1 MNQLVDKNSLA
12 KFMTLLKGDLEEHF
26 KHFISTIPQI
36 LGEFYGWMQISGFMP
51 SGGSVAGFFSEGV
64 LDTQVD
70 FPGFGSSGL
79 PSKKDL
85 LRMWVPVLMDTTKNT
100 NKTTPAK
107 RLRRNN
113 LLRFEDG
120 SFAPVVGITQAMYE
134 QCMNHDIYTLDIESG
149 EYTRIYPLGEYDAVA
164 QWEVDKARI
173 KAGKPF
179 QELFMEN
186 EAGGYTPVTHI
197 LRPWETTET
206 KYTLGMANIT
216 TLYLLDQQKVPLN
229 NLGVGEGRLWK
240 GIFVNAD
247 SFFEGVD
254 FSKWKL
260 PPTAIGM
267 CPITT
272 IKDGNDKARNFFYLY
287 RGMANCQ
294 SSPGKLSNNPTYE
307 ANRTYPRV
315 GDISQ
320 VNNAKY
326 ARANNADEDVPY
338 PFAEGGYFAHNVFIT
353 AIELAI
359 GSRNL
364 NNYFSASSY
373 TPNQTRFFNRGGIRL
388 KVAGTETWEYKSWSD
403 NSEPIRWD
411 QYGNSSSMIKG
422 LKDSYPIEQ
431 CLESQLAASM
441 AAELDIQPTEDGKE
455 PHYFEFYGNKY
466 YYKNIHPDL
475 EGINEGGMNV
485 QVLKYTQA
493 TISAWAAG
501 RGIEKTDFD
510 VEIIQNTPLYN
521 GVNLAGYIWAYY
533 GGGLEM
539 VGTPKAGATLG
550 SAGNQI
556 DIYVEPDQTKWLFE
570 TDAHKPAGQRF
581 NFEDKYQLL
590 ATVNNL
596 NNGYTLT
603 RESYTPW
610 KIAQA
615 SSVSQGESYYHW
627 SDAEWISGT
636 NRVRLR
642 ALFRGSATTSN
653 AGPRTLN
660 SLYSA
665 DYSGKDTSGSMQ
677 ALVEIE

>member
-12 KFMTLLKGDLEEHF
+12 KFMTLLKGDLEG
-26 KHFISTIPQI
+26 
-36 LGEFYGWMQISGFMP
+36 LGSGLEQTLNEFQMKFYGWMQISGFMP
-51 SGGSVAGFFSEGV
+51 SRGSVAGFFSEGA
-64 LDTQVD
+64 LDTEVD
-70 FPGFGSSGL
+70 FPVFGSSGL

-164 QWEVDKARI
+164 QWEADRARI

-186 EAGGYTPVTHI
+186 GAGGYTPVTHI

-229 NLGVGEGRLWK
+229 NLGVGDGQLWK

-272 IKDGNDKARNFFYLY
+272 IQQGDGDKARNFFYLY
-287 RGMANCQ
+287 QGEENCQ

-315 GDISQ
+315 KDVDQS
-320 VNNAKY
+320 NNAKY
-326 ARANNADEDVPY
+326 ARANNADAVSSY

-353 AIELAI
+353 ALELAM
-359 GSRNL
+359 GNRSL
-364 NNYFSASSY
+364 PFSNNSY
-373 TPNQTRFFNRGGIRL
+373 TPDKITFFLQGGIRL
-388 KVAGTETWEYKSWSD
+388 KVAGTETWEYRSWGD
-403 NSEPIRWD
+403 NSDPIRWD
-411 QYGNSSSMIKG
+411 QYGNSASMLKG
-422 LKDSYPIEQ
+422 LKGLYPIEQ

-441 AAELDIQPTEDGKE
+441 ATELDIQPTEDGKE

-466 YYKNIHPDL
+466 YYKTVSPHLDSL
-475 EGINEGGMNV
+475 KEGAMNV

-501 RGIEKTDFD
+501 SVPTDFD

-521 GVNLAGYIWAYY
+521 GVNLSGDIWAYY

-556 DIYVEPDQTKWLFE
+556 DLYVEPDQTKWLFE
-570 TDAHKPAGQRF
+570 TDVYKPAGQRF
-581 NFEDKYQLL
+581 NFEDTYQLL

-610 KIAQA
+610 KIAEA
-615 SSVSQGESYYHW
+615 SSLAQGESYYHW
-627 SDAEWISGT
+627 SDAQWISGT

-642 ALFRGSATTSN
+642 ALFRGSANVSN
-653 AGPRTLN
+653 AYPRSIN
-660 SLYSA
+660 SLYPA
-665 DYSGKDTSGSMQ
+665 DYRGPDTSGSMQ

>member
-12 KFMTLLKGDLEEHF
+12 KFMTLLKENLVGLSDRFEQSISETREEF
-26 KHFISTIPQI
+26 Q
-36 LGEFYGWMQISGFMP
+36 GWLQKSGLLP
-51 SGGSVAGFFSEGV
+51 SGGSVAGFFSEGT
-64 LDTQVD
+64 LDTKVS
-70 FPGFGSSGL
+70 FHSLGS

-164 QWEVDKARI
+164 QWEADRARI
-173 KAGKPF
+173 KAGKPI

-229 NLGVGEGRLWK
+229 NLGVGDGQLWK

-272 IKDGNDKARNFFYLY
+272 IQQGDGDKARNFFYLY
-287 RGMANCQ
+287 QGEGNCR
-294 SSPGKLSNNPTYE
+294 SNPGLLPNNPTYE

-315 GDISQ
+315 KDVDQ
-320 VNNAKY
+320 PNNAKY
-326 ARANNADEDVPY
+326 ARANNADVMASY

-353 AIELAI
+353 AIELAM
-359 GSRNL
+359 GDRHLANAFS
-364 NNYFSASSY
+364 NNSY
-373 TPNQTRFFNRGGIRL
+373 MPDKTTFFLRGGIRL
-388 KVAGTETWEYKSWSD
+388 KVAGTETWEYRAWNSD
-403 NSEPIRWD
+403 SDPIRWD
-411 QYGNSSSMIKG
+411 QSGNSSSMLKG
-422 LKDSYPIEQ
+422 LKNLYPIEQ

-441 AAELDIQPTEDGKE
+441 ATELDIQPTEDGKE

-466 YYKNIHPDL
+466 YYKTVSPDL
-475 EGINEGGMNV
+475 DSLKEGGMNV
-485 QVLKYTQA
+485 QVLKYTHA

-501 RGIEKTDFD
+501 SVPTDFD

-521 GVNLAGYIWAYY
+521 GVNLSGDIWAYY

-550 SAGNQI
+550 SVGNQI
-556 DIYVEPDQTKWLFE
+556 DLYVEPDQTKWLFE
-570 TDAHKPAGQRF
+570 TDTHKPAGQRF
-581 NFEDKYQLL
+581 NFEDTYQLL
-590 ATVNNL
+590 ATVNDL
-596 NNGYTLT
+596 KGSYTLT

-610 KIAQA
+610 KIAPA
-615 SSVSQGESYYHW
+615 SSLLQGESYYHW
-627 SDAEWISGT
+627 SSALWISGT
-636 NRVRLR
+636 DRVRLR
-642 ALFRGSATTSN
+642 ALFRGSALASN
-653 AGPRTLN
+653 AYPRAIN
-660 SLYSA
+660 SQFSA
-665 DYSGKDTSGSMQ
+665 NYEGSDTSGSMQ

>member
-1 MNQLVDKNSLA
+1 MDQLVDKNSLA
-12 KFMTLLKGDLEEHF
+12 KLMTLLKENLVGLSDRFEQSISETREEF
-26 KHFISTIPQI
+26 QEWLQK
-36 LGEFYGWMQISGFMP
+36 SGLLP
-51 SGGSVAGFFSEGV
+51 SGGSVAGFFFSEST
-64 LDTQVD
+64 LDTKVS
-70 FPGFGSSGL
+70 FHSLGS

-134 QCMNHDIYTLDIESG
+134 QCMNHDIYILDKESR
-149 EYTRIYPLGEYDAVA
+149 EFTRIYPLGEYDAVA
-164 QWEVDKARI
+164 QWEADKARI
-173 KAGKPF
+173 KAGKYF
-179 QELFMEN
+179 QELFMKN

-229 NLGVGEGRLWK
+229 NLGVGDGRLWK

-272 IKDGNDKARNFFYLY
+272 IQQGVDKARNFFYLY
-287 RGMANCQ
+287 PGEKNCQ
-294 SSPGKLSNNPTYE
+294 SNPGLLPDNPTYE

-315 GDISQ
+315 KDVDQS
-320 VNNAKY
+320 NNAKF
-326 ARANNADEDVPY
+326 ARANNADVMASY

-353 AIELAI
+353 AIELAM
-359 GSRNL
+359 GDRNL
-364 NNYFSASSY
+364 ANAFSNNSHMPDK
-373 TPNQTRFFNRGGIRL
+373 TTFFLRGGIRL
-388 KVAGTETWEYKSWSD
+388 KVAGTETWEYRAWNSNSD
-403 NSEPIRWD
+403 PIQWD
-411 QYGNSSSMIKG
+411 QSGNSSNMLKG
-422 LKDSYPIEQ
+422 LKNYYPIEQ

-441 AAELDIQPTEDGKE
+441 ATELDIQPTEDGKE
-455 PHYFEFYGNKY
+455 PNYFEFYGNKY
-466 YYKNIHPDL
+466 YYKTVSPDL
-475 EGINEGGMNV
+475 DSLKEGGMNV
-485 QVLKYTQA
+485 QVLKYTHA

-501 RGIEKTDFD
+501 SVPTKFD

-521 GVNLAGYIWAYY
+521 GVNLSGDIWAYY

-539 VGTPKAGATLG
+539 VGTPKVGAIIG
-550 SAGNQI
+550 SVGNQI
-556 DIYVEPDQTKWLFE
+556 DLYVEPDQTKWLFE
-570 TDAHKPAGQRF
+570 TDTHKPAGQRF
-581 NFEDKYQLL
+581 NFEDTYQLL
-590 ATVNNL
+590 ATVKDL
-596 NNGYTLT
+596 KGGYALT

-610 KIAQA
+610 RIAPA
-615 SSVSQGESYYHW
+615 SSLLQGESYCHW
-627 SDAEWISGT
+627 SNAQWISGT
-636 NRVRLR
+636 YYRVRLS
-642 ALFRGSATTSN
+642 ALFRGSALVSN
-653 AGPRTLN
+653 AYPRAIDSQFSANREGP
-660 SLYSA
+660 SI
-665 DYSGKDTSGSMQ
+665 SGSMQ

>member
-1 MNQLVDKNSLA
+1 MNKLVDKNSLA
-12 KFMTLLKGDLEEHF
+12 KFMTLLKDDLEEQLN
-26 KHFISTIPQI
+26 IIPI
-36 LGEFYGWMQISGFMP
+36 LSETLSELVQTSGFMP
-51 SGGSVAGFFSEGV
+51 SGGSVAGFFSEGT
-64 LDTQVD
+64 LDTQVY
-70 FPGFGSSGL
+70 FPGLGLGL
-79 PSKKDL
+79 PNRKDL

-120 SFAPVVGITQAMYE
+120 SFAPVVGITQAMYD
-134 QCMNHDIYTLDIESG
+134 QCMNHDIYTLDTESR
-149 EYTRIYPLGEYDAVA
+149 EFIRIYPLGEYDAVA
-164 QWEVDKARI
+164 QWEADKARI
-173 KAGKPF
+173 KAGKYF
-179 QELFMEN
+179 QELFMLN

-216 TLYLLDQQKVPLN
+216 TLYLLDQQKAPLD
-229 NLGVGEGRLWK
+229 NLGVGDGRLWK

-272 IKDGNDKARNFFYLY
+272 INEGSDKARNFFYLY
-287 RGMANCQ
+287 RGMDNCQ
-294 SSPGKLSNNPTYE
+294 SSPGKLSDNPTYE

-315 GDISQ
+315 LDINQ
-320 VNNAKY
+320 VTNARC
-326 ARANNADEDVPY
+326 ARANNAKEGIPY

-359 GSRNL
+359 GSRDL
-364 NNYFSASSY
+364 NNYFTASSY
-373 TPNQTRFFNRGGIRL
+373 TPTDQTTFFIQGGIRL
-388 KVAGTETWEYKSWSD
+388 KVAGTETWEYKSWNDSSD
-403 NSEPIRWD
+403 PIRWD
-411 QYGNSSSMIKG
+411 KYGNSSSMIGG
-422 LKDSYPIEQ
+422 LKGGYPIEQ

-475 EGINEGGMNV
+475 DGLNEGGMNV
-485 QVLKYTQA
+485 QVLKYTRA
-493 TISAWAAG
+493 TISAWAAVG
-501 RGIEKTDFD
+501 SGLPKTIVPTDFD

-521 GVNLAGYIWAYY
+521 GVNLAGYLWAYY

-539 VGTPKAGATLG
+539 VGTPKAGATIR
-550 SAGNQI
+550 STGNQI

-570 TDAHKPAGQRF
+570 TDDYKAPGHRF
-581 NFEDKYQLL
+581 EFEDTYQLL

-603 RESYTPW
+603 RASYTPW

-615 SSVSQGESYYHW
+615 SSISQGESYYHW
-627 SDAEWISGT
+627 SDAQCLDT
-636 NRVRLR
+636 NRIRLR
-642 ALFRGSATTSN
+642 ALFRGSVTTSN
-653 AGPRTLN
+653 ATPRTLN

-665 DYSGKDTSGSMQ
+665 AYQGKDTSGSMQ

>member
-12 KFMTLLKGDLEEHF
+12 KFMTLLKENLVGLSDRFEQSIYETCF
-26 KHFISTIPQI
+26 
-36 LGEFYGWMQISGFMP
+36 EFMRWLQISGLLP
-51 SGGSVAGFFSEGV
+51 SGGSVAGFFSEGT
-64 LDTQVD
+64 LDTEVS
-70 FPGFGSSGL
+70 FHSLGS

-134 QCMNHDIYTLDIESG
+134 QCMNHDIYTLNIESG

-164 QWEVDKARI
+164 QWEADKARI
-173 KAGKPF
+173 KAGKPI

-229 NLGVGEGRLWK
+229 NLGVGDGRLWK

-272 IKDGNDKARNFFYLY
+272 IQQGDGDKARNFFYLY
-287 RGMANCQ
+287 KGISGCQ
-294 SSPGKLSNNPTYE
+294 SSPGLLPNNPTYE

-315 GDISQ
+315 GD
-320 VNNAKY
+320 VNQSSNAKY
-326 ARANNADEDVPY
+326 ARANNADKDVPY

-359 GSRNL
+359 GNRNL

-373 TPNQTRFFNRGGIRL
+373 TPNQTTFFLRGGIRL
-388 KVAGTETWEYKSWSD
+388 KAAGTETWEYKSWTDDSD
-403 NSEPIRWD
+403 PIRWTAA
-411 QYGNSSSMIKG
+411 GSSSSMIRG
-422 LKDSYPIEQ
+422 LKNFHPIEQ

-441 AAELDIQPTEDGKE
+441 ATELDIQPTEDGKE

-475 EGINEGGMNV
+475 DSLKEGGMNV
-485 QVLKYTQA
+485 QVFKYTQA

-501 RGIEKTDFD
+501 SVPTDFD

-550 SAGNQI
+550 STGNQI
-556 DIYVEPDQTKWLFE
+556 DLYVEPDQTKWLFE
-570 TDAHKPAGQRF
+570 TDDHKPAGQRF
-581 NFEDKYQLL
+581 NFEDTYQLL

-610 KIAQA
+610 KIAEA
-615 SSVSQGESYYHW
+615 SSVLQGESYYHW
-627 SDAEWISGT
+627 SDAQWISGT

-642 ALFRGSATTSN
+642 ALFRGSVTTSN

-665 DYSGKDTSGSMQ
+665 AYSGKDTSGSMQ

>member
-1 MNQLVDKNSLA
+1 MDQLVDKNSLA
-12 KFMTLLKGDLEEHF
+12 KFMTLLKRDLVGLSDNVEQAITE
-26 KHFISTIPQI
+26 IQGQI
-36 LGEFYGWMQISGFMP
+36 YGWMQISGFMP
-51 SGGSVAGFFSEGV
+51 SGGSVAGFFSEGT
-64 LDTQVD
+64 LDTEVS
-70 FPGFGSSGL
+70 FHILGS

-134 QCMNHDIYTLDIESG
+134 QCVNHDIYTLDIESG

-164 QWEVDKARI
+164 QWEADKARI
-173 KAGKPF
+173 KAGKPI

-216 TLYLLDQQKVPLN
+216 TLYLLDQQKVPLD
-229 NLGVGEGRLWK
+229 NLGVGDGQLWK

-272 IKDGNDKARNFFYLY
+272 IQQGDGDKARNFFYLY
-287 RGMANCQ
+287 KGMSGCQ
-294 SSPGKLSNNPTYE
+294 SSPGLLPNNPTYE
-307 ANRTYPRV
+307 ANRTYPKV
-315 GDISQ
+315 ED
-320 VNNAKY
+320 VNQSSNAKY
-326 ARANNADEDVPY
+326 ARANNADKDVPY

-359 GSRNL
+359 GNRNL
-364 NNYFSASSY
+364 NNYFQASSY
-373 TPNQTRFFNRGGIRL
+373 TPNQTTFFLRGGIRL
-388 KVAGTETWEYKSWSD
+388 KAAGTETWEYKSWTDDSD
-403 NSEPIRWD
+403 PIRWTAA
-411 QYGNSSSMIKG
+411 GSSSSMIRG
-422 LKDSYPIEQ
+422 LKDSHPIEQ

-441 AAELDIQPTEDGKE
+441 AAELDIQPTEDGEE

-475 EGINEGGMNV
+475 DSLKEGGMNV

-501 RGIEKTDFD
+501 SVPTDFD

-550 SAGNQI
+550 STGNQI
-556 DIYVEPDQTKWLFE
+556 DLYVEPDQTKWLFE
-570 TDAHKPAGQRF
+570 TDDHKPAGQRF
-581 NFEDKYQLL
+581 NFEDTYQLL

-615 SSVSQGESYYHW
+615 SSVLQGESYYHW
-627 SDAEWISGT
+627 SDAQWISGT

-642 ALFRGSATTSN
+642 ALFRGSVTTSD

-665 DYSGKDTSGSMQ
+665 AYSGKDTSGSMQ

>member
-12 KFMTLLKGDLEEHF
+12 KFMTLLKENLVGLSDRFEQSIYETCF
-26 KHFISTIPQI
+26 
-36 LGEFYGWMQISGFMP
+36 EFMRWLQISGLLP
-51 SGGSVAGFFSEGV
+51 SGGSVAGFFSEGT
-64 LDTQVD
+64 LDTKVS
-70 FPGFGSSGL
+70 FHSLGS

-134 QCMNHDIYTLDIESG
+134 QCMNHDIYTLNIESG

-164 QWEVDKARI
+164 QWEADKARI
-173 KAGKPF
+173 KAGKPI

-229 NLGVGEGRLWK
+229 NLGVGDGRLWK

-272 IKDGNDKARNFFYLY
+272 IQQGDGDKARNFFYLY
-287 RGMANCQ
+287 KGISGCQ
-294 SSPGKLSNNPTYE
+294 SSPGLLPNNPTYE

-315 GDISQ
+315 GD
-320 VNNAKY
+320 VNQSSNAKY
-326 ARANNADEDVPY
+326 ARANNADKDVPY

-359 GSRNL
+359 GNRNL

-373 TPNQTRFFNRGGIRL
+373 TPNQTTFFLRGGIRL
-388 KVAGTETWEYKSWSD
+388 KAAGTETWEYKSWTDDSD
-403 NSEPIRWD
+403 PIRWTAA
-411 QYGNSSSMIKG
+411 GSSSSMIRG
-422 LKDSYPIEQ
+422 LKNFHPIEQ

-441 AAELDIQPTEDGKE
+441 ATELDIQPTEDGKE

-475 EGINEGGMNV
+475 DSLKEGGMNV

-501 RGIEKTDFD
+501 SVPTDFD

-550 SAGNQI
+550 STGNQI
-556 DIYVEPDQTKWLFE
+556 DLYVEPDQTKWLFE
-570 TDAHKPAGQRF
+570 TDDHKPAGQRF
-581 NFEDKYQLL
+581 NFEDTYQLL

-610 KIAQA
+610 KIAEA
-615 SSVSQGESYYHW
+615 SSVLQGESYYHW
-627 SDAEWISGT
+627 SDAQWISGT

-642 ALFRGSATTSN
+642 ALFRGSVTTSN

-665 DYSGKDTSGSMQ
+665 AYSGKDTSGSMQ

>member
-12 KFMTLLKGDLEEHF
+12 KFMTLLKEDLVGLEQS
-26 KHFISTIPQI
+26 ISEIY
-36 LGEFYGWMQISGFMP
+36 LEFQRWLQISGLLP
-51 SGGSVAGFFSEGV
+51 SGGSVAGFFSEGTLGTKV
-64 LDTQVD
+64 SFHSL
-70 FPGFGSSGL
+70 GFTSN
-79 PSKKDL
+79 KDL

-134 QCMNHDIYTLDIESG
+134 QCMNHNIYTLDIESG

-164 QWEVDKARI
+164 QWEADKTRI
-173 KAGKPF
+173 KAGKPI

-216 TLYLLDQQKVPLN
+216 TLYLLDQQKVSID
-229 NLGVGEGRLWK
+229 NLGVGGGQLWK

-272 IKDGNDKARNFFYLY
+272 IQQGGGDKARNFFYLY
-287 RGMANCQ
+287 QGEENCQ

-315 GDISQ
+315 RD
-320 VNNAKY
+320 VNQSSNAKY
-326 ARANNADEDVPY
+326 ARANNVDPEVPY

-353 AIELAI
+353 AIELAM
-359 GSRNL
+359 GDRDL
-364 NNYFSASSY
+364 NNYFLASSY
-373 TPNQTRFFNRGGIRL
+373 TPNKTTFFLRGGIRL
-388 KVAGTETWEYKSWSD
+388 KVAGTETWEYKSWTDDSD
-403 NSEPIRWD
+403 PIRWTAA
-411 QYGNSSSMIKG
+411 GSSSSMIIG

-475 EGINEGGMNV
+475 DSLKEGGMNV

-501 RGIEKTDFD
+501 SIPTNFD

-521 GVNLAGYIWAYY
+521 GVNLAGYLWAYY

-556 DIYVEPDQTKWLFE
+556 DLYVEPDQTKWLFE
-570 TDAHKPAGQRF
+570 TADHKPAGQRF
-581 NFEDKYQLL
+581 NFEDTYQLL

-615 SSVSQGESYYHW
+615 SSILQGESYYHW
-627 SDAEWISGT
+627 SDAQWISGT

-642 ALFRGSATTSN
+642 ALFRGSVTTSN

-665 DYSGKDTSGSMQ
+665 AYSGKDTSGSMQ

>member
-1 MNQLVDKNSLA
+1 MNKLVDKNSLA
-12 KFMTLLKGDLEEHF
+12 KFMTLLKRDLEAHF
-26 KHFISTIPQI
+26 SILPQI
-36 LGEFYGWMQISGFMP
+36 LEEFYGWMQIYGFMP
-51 SGGSVAGFFSEGV
+51 SGGSVAGFFSEGA
-64 LDTQVD
+64 LDTEVD
-70 FPGFGSSGL
+70 FPGLLEPQGL
-79 PSKKDL
+79 PKKDL

-134 QCMNHDIYTLDIESG
+134 QCMNHNIYTLDIESG

-179 QELFMEN
+179 QELLMEN

-216 TLYLLDQQKVPLN
+216 TLYLLDQQKVPLD
-229 NLGVGEGRLWK
+229 NLGVGDGRLWK

-272 IKDGNDKARNFFYLY
+272 INDGVGDKARNFFYLY

-307 ANRTYPRV
+307 ANRTYPHV

-320 VNNAKY
+320 VTNAKY

-353 AIELAI
+353 AIELAV
-359 GSRNL
+359 GRRNL
-364 NNYFSASSY
+364 NSYFSASSY
-373 TPNQTRFFNRGGIRL
+373 TPNQTRFFNQGGIRL
-388 KVAGTETWEYKSWSD
+388 KVAGTETWEYKSWTD
-403 NSEPIRWD
+403 NSDPIRWD
-411 QYGNSSSMIKG
+411 QYGNSSSMIEG

-475 EGINEGGMNV
+475 DGLNEGGMNV
-485 QVLKYTQA
+485 HVLKYTQA

-570 TDAHKPAGQRF
+570 TDTLKPAGQRF

-615 SSVSQGESYYHW
+615 SSGSQGESYYHW

-642 ALFRGSATTSN
+642 ALFRGSVSN
-653 AGPRTLN
+653 AGPRALN

>member
-12 KFMTLLKGDLEEHF
+12 KFMTLLKGDLETYF
-26 KHFISTIPQI
+26 SFISSI
-36 LGEFYGWMQISGFMP
+36 LEEFYGWLQISGFMP
-51 SGGSVAGFFSEGV
+51 SGGSVAGFFSEGA
-64 LDTQVD
+64 LDTPVV
-70 FPGFGSSGL
+70 FPGLGL

-134 QCMNHDIYTLDIESG
+134 QCMNHNIYTLDIESG

-216 TLYLLDQQKVPLN
+216 TLYLLDQQKVPLD
-229 NLGVGEGRLWK
+229 NLGVGDGRLWK

-272 IKDGNDKARNFFYLY
+272 INDGVGDKARNFFYLY

-353 AIELAI
+353 AIELAV
-359 GSRNL
+359 GNRNL
-364 NNYFSASSY
+364 NDYFSASSY

-388 KVAGTETWEYKSWSD
+388 KVAGTETWEYKSWTD
-403 NSEPIRWD
+403 NSDPIRWD
-411 QYGNSSSMIKG
+411 QYGNSSSMIEG

-441 AAELDIQPTEDGKE
+441 AAELDIQPTEDGEE

-475 EGINEGGMNV
+475 DGLNEGGMNV
-485 QVLKYTQA
+485 HVLKYTQA

-556 DIYVEPDQTKWLFE
+556 DLYVEPDQTKWLFE
-570 TDAHKPAGQRF
+570 TAVLKPAGQRF

-615 SSVSQGESYYHW
+615 SSGSQGESYYHW

-642 ALFRGSATTSN
+642 ALFRGSVSN
-653 AGPRTLN
+653 AGPRAIN

>member
-12 KFMTLLKGDLEEHF
+12 KFMTLLKGDLE
-26 KHFISTIPQI
+26 KHFSVFLRI
-36 LGEFYGWMQISGFMP
+36 LGKFDGWMQISGFMP
-51 SGGSVAGFFSEGV
+51 SGGSVAGFFSEGD
-64 LDTQVD
+64 LGTQVD
-70 FPGFGSSGL
+70 FPGLFGS

-134 QCMNHDIYTLDIESG
+134 QCMNHNIYTLDIESR

-216 TLYLLDQQKVPLN
+216 TLYLLDQQKVPLD

-272 IKDGNDKARNFFYLY
+272 INDGVGDKARNFFYLY
-287 RGMANCQ
+287 RGMEGCQ
-294 SSPGKLSNNPTYE
+294 SSPGLLPNNPTYE
-307 ANRTYPRV
+307 ANRTYPC
-315 GDISQ
+315 
-320 VNNAKY
+320 VNNINQSYNAKY
-326 ARANNADEDVPY
+326 ARANNADGMASY

-373 TPNQTRFFNRGGIRL
+373 TPDQTRFFNQGGIRL

-411 QYGNSSSMIKG
+411 QYGNSSSMLEG

-441 AAELDIQPTEDGKE
+441 AAELDIQPTEDGEE

-466 YYKNIHPDL
+466 YYKTVHPDL
-475 EGINEGGMNV
+475 DTLNEGGMNV

-501 RGIEKTDFD
+501 SAPTDFD
-510 VEIIQNTPLYN
+510 IEIIQNTPLYN

-556 DIYVEPDQTKWLFE
+556 DLYVEPDQTKWLFE
-570 TDAHKPAGQRF
+570 TDVLKPAGQRF

-615 SSVSQGESYYHW
+615 SSVVQGESYYHW
-627 SDAEWISGT
+627 SDAQWISGT

-642 ALFRGSATTSN
+642 ALFRGSVSN
-653 AGPRTLN
+653 AGPRALN

>member
-12 KFMTLLKGDLEEHF
+12 KFMTLLKGDLEGLMSVIVQNLSEF
-26 KHFISTIPQI
+26 QMK
-36 LGEFYGWMQISGFMP
+36 FYGWMQISGFMP
-51 SGGSVAGFFSEGV
+51 SGGSIAGFFSEGA
-64 LDTQVD
+64 LDTELD
-70 FPGFGSSGL
+70 FPVFGSSGL

-134 QCMNHDIYTLDIESG
+134 QCMNHNIYTLDIESG

-179 QELFMEN
+179 QELLMEN

-216 TLYLLDQQKVPLN
+216 TLYLLDQQKVPLD

-272 IKDGNDKARNFFYLY
+272 INDGNDKARNFFYLY
-287 RGMANCQ
+287 RGMEGCQ

-320 VNNAKY
+320 SSNAKY
-326 ARANNADEDVPY
+326 ARANNADVMASY

-353 AIELAI
+353 ALELAM
-359 GSRNL
+359 GNRSL
-364 NNYFSASSY
+364 PFSNNSY
-373 TPNQTRFFNRGGIRL
+373 TPDERTFFNQGGIRL
-388 KVAGTETWEYKSWSD
+388 KVAGTETWEYRSWTD
-403 NSEPIRWD
+403 NSDPMRWS
-411 QYGNSSSMIKG
+411 QYGHGSSMIKV

-441 AAELDIQPTEDGKE
+441 AAELDIQPTEDGEE

-466 YYKNIHPDL
+466 YYKTVSWDL
-475 EGINEGGMNV
+475 DSLKEGSMNV
-485 QVLKYTQA
+485 QLLKYTQA
-493 TISAWAAG
+493 TISAWSAG
-501 RGIEKTDFD
+501 KGIEKTDFD

-521 GVNLAGYIWAYY
+521 GVNLSGDIWAYY

-556 DIYVEPDQTKWLFE
+556 DLYVEPDQTKWLFE
-570 TDAHKPAGQRF
+570 TDDHKPAGQRF
-581 NFEDKYQLL
+581 NFEDTYQLL

-615 SSVSQGESYYHW
+615 SSLEQGESYYHW
-627 SDAEWISGT
+627 SDAQWISGT
-636 NRVRLR
+636 NRVRLS
-642 ALFRGSATTSN
+642 ALFRGSASVYHTYS
-653 AGPRTLN
+653 RTLN
-660 SLYSA
+660 STYSA
-665 DYSGKDTSGSMQ
+665 AYKGPDISGSMQ